1 MNPLENVNTMYD
13 GGKFKDVWLPILG
26 FVIFVIALLA
36 LAYVVVNGGLF
47 GGA

>member
-1 MNPLENVNTMYD
+1 MNPLENVNIMHV
-13 GGKFKDVWLPILG
+13 GGKFKDAWLPILG

-36 LAYVVVNGGLF
+36 LAYVAVNGGLF